1 DNIDIKDCQVAY
13 EDLEEIDKWLLSKY
27 HKLLKYVTASYDE
40 YDLNKVVRAISEFV
54 CEDLSNWYIRRNRK
68 RFWGS
73 EFDNSK
79 KAVYQTTYQVL
90 VGLVQ
95 MIAPVVPFTSEEIY
109 RNLTGEKSVHLSDYP
124 KYEAKYINE
133 KIEHKMDLVRNLIS
147 IGRYVREENKI
158 KVRQPLSEAI
168 IDAKHETELK
178 DLYPLIEEELNV
190 KTITIAKDLAVYMNF
205 YVKPNYKTAGPIFGK
220 NIKTFADYLAKYT
233 NDDIEKVKNNEAVT
247 FKVDNEEYAITNDLI
262 EIKIESKAGFNA
274 GMENNN
280 FIILN
285 TKLTPE
291 LILEGNA
298 REIVSKV
305 QQLRKTRQLEITDR
319 IIITYQGDE
328 AIEQTLSTYQDYIMS
343 ETLATQINKTNSVN
357 DQFETF
363 DINDHEMI
371 LDIRCHN

>member
-1 DNIDIKDCQVAY
+1 
-13 EDLEEIDKWLLSKY
+13 
-27 HKLLKYVTASYDE
+27 
-40 YDLNKVVRAISEFV
+40 
-54 CEDLSNWYIRRNRK
+54 
-68 RFWGS
+68 
-73 EFDNSK
+73 
-79 KAVYQTTYQVL
+79 
-90 VGLVQ
+90 
-95 MIAPVVPFTSEEIY
+95 
-109 RNLTGEKSVHLSDYP
+109 
-124 KYEAKYINE
+124 
-133 KIEHKMDLVRNLIS
+133 MDLVRNLIS

-168 IDAKHETELK
+168 IDAKHEAELK

-220 NIKTFADYLAKYT
+220 NIKAFADYLAKYT
-233 NDDIEKVKNNEAVT
+233 NDDIEKVKNNETVT
-247 FKVDNEEYAITNDLI
+247 FKVGNEEYAITNDLI

-285 TKLTPE
+285 TKLTSE

-328 AIEQTLSTYQDYIMS
+328 VIEETLNTYQEYVMS
-343 ETLATQINKTNSVN
+343 ETLAVELNKTDRVN

-371 LDIRCHN
+371 LDIKCAN